1 MRGRCERGGEELGRE
16 GREHREGHGGDGMV
30 GEGSVEYGSGE
41 GRERRRCEGRVGRG
55 RD

>member
-1 MRGRCERGGEELGRE
+1 
-16 GREHREGHGGDGMV
+16 MV

-41 GRERRRCEGRVGRG
+41 GREQTRCAGRVGRG

>member
-1 MRGRCERGGEELGRE
+1 
-16 GREHREGHGGDGMV
+16 MV
-30 GEGSVEYGSGE
+30 DEGSVEYGSGE

>member
-1 MRGRCERGGEELGRE
+1 MVDEE
-16 GREHREGHGGDGMV
+16 
-30 GEGSVEYGSGE
+30 SVEYGSGE